1 MPPGVTPLEIARV
14 VRSAREGQGL
24 SVEALAREA
33 ALSPQRLRAIETDGA
48 QLRLSE
54 LDAIAQGL
62 GLDPEA
68 LAEGRVV
75 ARPSPSVFFRQ
86 SAWQDYCAD
95 DGPLL
100 DAVLEQERALHALRG
115 PAKRSLR
122 THFQPEPVTASGPI
136 DAGHDGYAK
145 ATAVRSALRM
155 PTQPLGDLRDLLEG
169 RFDLS
174 VWVLPL
180 KTHVPALSILDV
192 DRAAAAIVLTTQR
205 LTPHHYPLV
214 DRVHLAHEL
223 CHLLFDPS
231 EPGKL
236 HLVLE
241 SEQRN
246 DLYES
251 RAKAFAAELL
261 MPQEGLRTVL
271 GKSERP
277 TRDTTAAVARIHT
290 ARAHFLTP
298 WQVTALHL
306 GNRGYIHKDLAKDLA
321 TTPQGAAPTTRTR
334 ALTLPA
340 EGETPARILKAVRA
354 AWTQHAITDGQA
366 RRALGIGP
374 GEPFPFAR

>member
-174 VWVLPL
+174 VWVLAL
-180 KTHVPALSILDV
+180 QTRVPALSILDV
-192 DRAAAAIVLTTQR
+192 DRAAAALALNSRHPER
-205 LTPHHYPLV
+205 LHNPRV
-214 DRVHLAHEL
+214 DRVLLAHEL

-241 SEQRN
+241 TEGRD
-246 DLYES
+246 DLAES

-271 GKSERP
+271 GKGVRP
-277 TRDTTAAVARIHT
+277 TRDTTLAVARINK

-298 WQVTALHL
+298 WQVTAWHL
-306 GNRGYIHKDLAKDLA
+306 GNRDFVDKDLTKQLVAEG
-321 TTPQGAAPTTRTR
+321 PQGDVPNARPM
-334 ALTLPA
+334 TLPA